1 MTGHDGRLTARKN
14 CLGNWQYH
22 ERLRVT
28 SCIVPLA
35 WRNIIEHFQFSHLD
49 NQTNFPIQF
58 SGGARKS
65 LSHGSDNWIECR
77 RGYHWYEIS
86 ERAKLHARWS
96 SFVTASRCKC
106 KYLGDFMQKL
116 CRKFREQIFSIIVHL
131 ISHENIVFLWWSVT
145 MDLFDYIIWRID
157 TFSIIEFLFNISS
170 VSLHCPNICTS
181 FQLIKLS
188 LWLTIKWIMIW
199 FLNLWLC
206 FSFINWSN
214 LKWEFSYVSLDS
226 SFHNILLLQDI
237 ILIINWRRL

>member
-131 ISHENIVFLWWSVT
+131 ISHENIVFLWSVI
-145 MDLFDYIIWRID
+145 MDYRYF
-157 TFSIIEFLFNISS
+157 FNHWIS
-170 VSLHCPNICTS
+170 V
-181 FQLIKLS
+181 
-188 LWLTIKWIMIW
+188 
-199 FLNLWLC
+199 
-206 FSFINWSN
+206 
-214 LKWEFSYVSLDS
+214 
-226 SFHNILLLQDI
+226 
-237 ILIINWRRL
+237 